1 MYFSP
6 QRLHRRMNT
15 WDKTKNFQQICL
27 TATWGDVLSGAADF
41 HPVAGCLKGLTV
53 SGSAGHYQ
61 ACHIEKQ

>member
-1 MYFSP
+1 
-6 QRLHRRMNT
+6 MNT